1 MKNVLSSTG
10 ADTSEGELSAEG
22 YPTGTGL
29 NSHRSYGVGVRICRV

>member
-22 YPTGTGL
+22 YPTAYSVDHG
-29 NSHRSYGVGVRICRV
+29 R